1 MGMRVV
7 TTVLVTIAV
16 VVLVIV
22 VAISGGAG
30 GDSSGT
36 KSGNESLH
44 IAVSGN
50 SFSDSEFNG
59 DKILR
64 HSAFNCI

>member
-1 MGMRVV
+1 MGVRVV
-7 TTVLVTIAV
+7 TTVLVTVAV

-22 VAISGGAG
+22 VAISGGTG

-36 KSGNESLH
+36 KGGNESLH
-44 IAVSGN
+44 VVSGN
-50 SFSDSEFNG
+50 SFSKSEILG

-64 HSAFNCI
+64 YAELN